1 MAQEARRLG
10 NGIYIIT
17 GGLGYIGQSIA
28 ADLLKRG
35 EKPLIIDRKSGSG
48 QVSGV
53 PKITEDIR
61 SARVWAELK
70 GHPIE
75 AIIHC
80 AGLIQVGESVKDP
93 AQYFRDNVEAGIV
106 MLNHVM
112 ELGRIPL
119 LFSSSA
125 AVYGQPDAVPIVED
139 APKLPQNP
147 YGITKRQFEEILESY
162 GQAYGLPYVCLRY
175 FNAVGYYDQVAE
187 RHEPETHL
195 LPSVM
200 RLISQGKAPA
210 IFGHD
215 YPTPDGTA
223 IRDFVHIKDLV
234 RAHILALN
242 YLRDGG
248 ASMAI
253 NAGSGSGSSVLEVVS
268 AFQQCVPSMP
278 APDLLPRRPGDPP
291 VLVADIRRA
300 REVLDWVPQHSSI
313 ESIVREV
320 VQNWKD

>member
-1 MAQEARRLG
+1 MG
-10 NGIYIIT
+10 NGQYVIT

-28 ADLLKRG
+28 ADLVKRG

-48 QVSGV
+48 QVAGV
-53 PKITEDIR
+53 PKITGDIR
-61 SARVWAELK
+61 EARVWAELQDR
-70 GHPIE
+70 PIE
-75 AIIHC
+75 AIVHC
-80 AGLIQVGESVKDP
+80 AGLIQVGESVQHP
-93 AQYFRDNVEAGIV
+93 ARYFTDNVEAGIA
-106 MLNHVM
+106 MLSHVM
-112 ELGRIPL
+112 KLGRIPF

-125 AVYGQPDAVPIVED
+125 AVYGQPDAVPIMED
-139 APKLPQNP
+139 APMRPQNP
-147 YGITKRQFEEILESY
+147 YGVTKRQFEEVLASY
-162 GQAYGLPYVCLRY
+162 GHAYGLPYVCLRY

-187 RHEPETHL
+187 RHDPETHL

-253 NAGSGSGSSVLEVVS
+253 NAGSGSGSSVLEVVR
-268 AFQQCVPSMP
+268 AFQQCIPSMP
-278 APDLLPRRPGDPP
+278 SPDMLPRRPGDPP

-300 REVLDWVPQHSSI
+300 REVLDWVPQHSNI
-313 ESIVREV
+313 DSIVSEV
-320 VQNWKD
+320 VTNWGAN